1 MSAVLDEIA
10 ERLPDALKADG
21 FDDAVIGVAH
31 RAGGMEDTTLA
42 NHGQTLARLAERG
55 GLSPVEIGA
64 CHTRAPLRSLF
75 APNTTEAAVPEL
87 LKLLASLPLET
98 S

>member
-1 MSAVLDEIA
+1 MAVMPILLPYRYQGKFPDLPASVPMSILDEDIA
-10 ERLPDALKADG
+10 
-21 FDDAVIGVAH
+21 
-31 RAGGMEDTTLA
+31 LA

-55 GLSPVEIGA
+55 GLSPVEIMA

-87 LKLLASLPLET
+87 LKLLASLPSET